1 MITPAQRAEIRR
13 LYYGEHWK
21 LGTIAAQLGLHRE
34 TVRAAVEHESGSVRG
49 GVCRPT
55 ALDPYL
61 PFIRDTLAQYPRL
74 RATRIHEMVHQRGYP
89 GSVIQVRRL
98 VRRLRPESTRTV
110 YRRVVTLIGEQAQVD
125 WGSFGKVRIGHGT
138 RAVSGFV
145 MVLGYSRAIAAL
157 FTLDQTLESFLRGHV
172 EAFDALGGTAR
183 TLVYDNLR
191 SAVLDRRG
199 AAVQFHPRLLELA
212 GHYHFAPRP
221 CTPGRGNEKG
231 KIERQIQYLR
241 HAFFAARPFRDLD
254 DLNAQFRRWRDDVA
268 HQRRHPEQPDRT
280 VAEVWADE
288 KPRLL
293 PLPAHPFETELVRV
307 VRSGK
312 TPYVRFDRNLY
323 SIPHTHVR
331 KPLTLLASDTRVRI
345 LDQQTELARHRRT
358 YDTAQTVED
367 PAHLE
372 GLLAATRQANVHTTR
387 DRLRVAVP
395 ATAALFERLAERG
408 EALRPHATRLL
419 ALLDDYGPK
428 ELAAAVDD
436 ALQRDALG
444 AGSITHILET
454 RRRQRGLKPPLRLTL
469 PDRPRTGV
477 GLAPVTDTGGTPPT
491 GSGPRPRIRRSRA
504 FGSIVTTALEASAS
518 PCPKRYP
525 LTSVIG
531 SQSVC
536 TTPAGSAVVRIREA
550 SPPWNPKI
558 ACQSSPTPIR
568 VRPRPRAP
576 GPSASSGRARRRPG
590 TGSRPGT
597 RRRSRGAR
605 GAGPAGGARRR
616 WPRGSCRRGRW
627 CACRRVPAHSA
638 AARRGQC
645 AAAPRHRRAPWAAG
659 ARPGRRRTAP
669 IQASTSSVRGPGPA
683 AGPSPTSSAASTV
696 QHFGSSILTPTARS
710 RSTSTSAMPGPS
722 PSLARCRSPK
732 VVST

>member
-74 RATRIHEMVHQRGYP
+74 RATRIHEMVRQRGYP

-469 PDRPRTGV
+469 PDRPGLRDLDVRPHDLETYDALGRNTPDDAGRLSCTRSINDHRFGVWRSIPWASYRATNWRPRSSRTV
-477 GLAPVTDTGGTPPT
+477 GLVSGGPLDERQSPPVGGPPSQ
-491 GSGPRPRIRRSRA
+491 GGPHRLSSGQRWSSRPR
-504 FGSIVTTALEASAS
+504 VW
-518 PCPKRYP
+518 
-525 LTSVIG
+525 TSV
-531 SQSVC
+531 
-536 TTPAGSAVVRIREA
+536 
-550 SPPWNPKI
+550 
-558 ACQSSPTPIR
+558 SSHQLQAP
-568 VRPRPRAP
+568 P
-576 GPSASSGRARRRPG
+576 GPS
-590 TGSRPGT
+590 
-597 RRRSRGAR
+597 
-605 GAGPAGGARRR
+605 
-616 WPRGSCRRGRW
+616 
-627 CACRRVPAHSA
+627 
-638 AARRGQC
+638 
-645 AAAPRHRRAPWAAG
+645 
-659 ARPGRRRTAP
+659 
-669 IQASTSSVRGPGPA
+669 
-683 AGPSPTSSAASTV
+683 
-696 QHFGSSILTPTARS
+696 
-710 RSTSTSAMPGPS
+710 
-722 PSLARCRSPK
+722 
-732 VVST
+732 